1 MIMIDKRYSKNCQC
15 FFSKIMLWFFLLGTI
30 FWLLTRSKTLIN
42 KVHCN
47 SKTSHNKINI
57 CSELTSISDRVSFI
71 WTSTRDTVLRKSSSP
86 CRHRYGLEF
95 KTKHKNLHLILFL
108 MLAGDIASNPG
119 PESNQNNTSRCLSDS
134 LQRPPSM
141 SSQYTSLNTQ
151 PLQTT
156 LPFDFD
162 DDLFQASNVVSSESF
177 NIVDNAE
184 IENFHQPQFNLFRS
198 GLSIAAYNVQCY
210 TNKVELLRNM
220 LTNDNGSPDILFVD

>member
-71 WTSTRDTVLRKSSSP
+71 WTSTRDAVLRKSSSP

-119 PESNQNNTSRCLSDS
+119 PESNQNNTLRCLSDS

-162 DDLFQASNVVSSESF
+162 DDLFQASNVVTSESF

-184 IENFHQPQFNLFRS
+184 IENFHQPQFKVTPYDENIDFVLFYIFIDLYRGAS
-198 GLSIAAYNVQCY
+198 DLSISAN
-210 TNKVELLRNM
+210 
-220 LTNDNGSPDILFVD
+220 IF

>member
-1 MIMIDKRYSKNCQC
+1 MVDHDKRSSKNCQC

-30 FWLLTRSKTLIN
+30 FWLLTRSKTFIN

-71 WTSTRDTVLRKSSSP
+71 WTSTRDAVLRKSSSP

-119 PESNQNNTSRCLSDS
+119 PESNQNNAFRCLSFNAQS
-134 LQRPPSM
+134 LKSVNKQ
-141 SSQYTSLNTQ
+141 QQ
-151 PLQTT
+151 LQQLT
-156 LPFDFD
+156 D
-162 DDLFQASNVVSSESF
+162 DRKCFAKCLVV
-177 NIVDNAE
+177 NA
-184 IENFHQPQFNLFRS
+184 RKCS
-198 GLSIAAYNVQCY
+198 
-210 TNKVELLRNM
+210 
-220 LTNDNGSPDILFVD
+220 